1 MLGVLYS
8 DLHGPAARLS
18 LTALAWQQLCWYS
31 LLQQDGGQLDTAVRS
46 QAADQLRRNG
56 ITLLTQAL
64 AQGEDTAQPVWQ
76 AYQQLLQQ
84 V

>member
-1 MLGVLYS
+1 M
-8 DLHGPAARLS
+8 
-18 LTALAWQQLCWYS
+18 AWQQLCWYS